1 MCKTD
6 AISVLSCPCEQERTL
21 VDLITIVFDEI
32 LEIPWPLLEE
42 KQQQF
47 IIIVED

>member
-6 AISVLSCPCEQERTL
+6 AISILPCPCEQERTL

-32 LEIPWPLLEE
+32 LEIP
-42 KQQQF
+42 
-47 IIIVED
+47 